1 MTNGIYLSLAASAVL
16 LAACAPQTNFSSGAS
31 DRFSATE
38 LVNAGVPCERIS
50 ATYRSSVKG
59 CETVV
64 IARGPSMTEES
75 LIDLNLKFQREIE
88 PTVNFDFD
96 KDNLRADA
104 RAILDRQAEWIKR
117 YPNLRFSVFGHTDL
131 VGSLDY
137 NFDLAKRRADA
148 TLNYLLS
155 RGVMPGQLE
164 AIVSFGET
172 QPRIDTSRRE
182 ERNRRTVT
190 EVAGYLRAGGV
201 SLEAIPCSY
210 LDASYAPT
218 YTQCYPRTP
227 VAIAVAVAPVP
238 APPMSVGANYTS
250 TTQSGQ
256 ASISVAPDG
265 TTTSQASGT
274 TGSPDAPSTA
284 TSAVSVAGPT
294 GGSISTSAS
303 AAGAAGPANASL
315 TDNGDGTSTATGGG
329 ISVTGPTGS
338 F

>member
-1 MTNGIYLSLAASAVL
+1 MTHGIYLSLAASAVL
-16 LAACAPQTNFSSGAS
+16 LAACAPQTNYSSGAS
-31 DRFSATE
+31 NRLSATE
-38 LVNAGVPCERIS
+38 LVNAGVPCEHIS

-64 IARGPSMTEES
+64 IARGPLMTEQS
-75 LIDLNLKFQREIE
+75 LIDLNLKFLREVE
-88 PTVNFDFD
+88 PAVNFDFD

-155 RGVMPGQLE
+155 RGVMSGQLE
-164 AIVSFGET
+164 AIVSFGKT
-172 QPRIDTSRRE
+172 QPLIDTARRE

-190 EVAGYLRAGGV
+190 EVAGYLRVGGV
-201 SLEAIPCSY
+201 SLEAIPCFY

-218 YTQCYPRTP
+218 YTQCYPTTS
-227 VAIAVAVAPVP
+227 VAVAVAPVP
-238 APPMSVGANYTS
+238 VPPMSVGANYTS

-256 ASISVAPDG
+256 ASISISSDG
-265 TTTSQASGT
+265 TRTSQASGI
-274 TGSPDAPSTA
+274 TGSAQAPSTE
-284 TSAVSVAGPT
+284 TSSFSEQRPT
-294 GGSISTSAS
+294 GGINTSAS
-303 AAGAAGPANASL
+303 ATGAAGPASASI
-315 TDNGDGTSTATGGG
+315 TDNGDGTSTYTAGGN
-329 ISVTGPTGS
+329 SVTRPSGS